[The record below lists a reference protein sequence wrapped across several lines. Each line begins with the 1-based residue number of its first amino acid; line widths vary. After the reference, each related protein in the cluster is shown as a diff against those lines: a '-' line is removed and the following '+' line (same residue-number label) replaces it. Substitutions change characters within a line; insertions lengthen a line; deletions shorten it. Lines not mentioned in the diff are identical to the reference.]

1 MPSKLSDL
9 VDDFSEIDNKD
20 CKTYMEGKIS
30 NQNVSL
36 LELKMPDYI
45 ISERNVEKDVVSQ
58 KKWINRK
65 VSKDVSILQW

>member
-30 NQNVSL
+30 NQNVNL
-36 LELKMPDYI
+36 LELKMLDYI
-45 ISERNVEKDVVSQ
+45 ISEKNVEKM
-58 KKWINRK
+58 
-65 VSKDVSILQW
+65 